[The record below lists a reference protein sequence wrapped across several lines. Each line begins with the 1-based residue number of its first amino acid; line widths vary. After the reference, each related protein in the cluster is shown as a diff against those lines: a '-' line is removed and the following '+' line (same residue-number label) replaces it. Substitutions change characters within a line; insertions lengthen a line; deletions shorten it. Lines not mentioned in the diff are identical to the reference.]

1 MKDEILNNISEVAT
15 TGSEYSGDEVERSI
29 TNLEFTNSGR
39 YQGDNDGPAYVI
51 YSKIGYNKASF
62 EFKLSQV
69 KLNMRR
75 KSDQRWTNSY
85 IFLGV
90 DVYDEKEEF
99 LNCIDAG
106 FCYSGDVLNWHLFYN
121 LLNTNQEVSWYES
134 SVALDETHDYKL
146 ILDCSQKDN
155 SATITIIDITDGNRM
170 VDTAEFEV
178 MYAKKDGSNL
188 SMYQDYAIDYP
199 DNIRKDRTGESFT
212 KDWEEITLYNTNEGI
227 YLNNIIIQG
236 AKLYTPEGEYI
247 WTQER
252 TNDHFMWPS
261 TWCKKMDYACTR
273 IQRQQMN
280 SELILD
286 LDMNHE

>member
-62 EFKLSQV
+62 DFRLSQV

-227 YLNNIIIQG
+227 YLNNIIIQD